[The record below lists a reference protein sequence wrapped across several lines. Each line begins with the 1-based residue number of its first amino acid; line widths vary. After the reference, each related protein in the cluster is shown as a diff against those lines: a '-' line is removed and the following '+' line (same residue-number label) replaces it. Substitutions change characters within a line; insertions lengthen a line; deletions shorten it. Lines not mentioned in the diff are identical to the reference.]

1 MTRLVTGAVA
11 ALLVVCA
18 SLVFATSADAR
29 WIPGGS
35 YRDTCV
41 NVAFDGDLLTAKC
54 ARIGHGWKNTWL
66 RHADDC
72 DGNIANADGQLVCDD
87 DFSTADNDHYNDG
100 GPSGYYE
107 RSCNSIHMD
116 GYTLRAMCR
125 TRSGS
130 WRWTSLDD
138 AYDCDGHISN
148 IDGVL
153 VCR

>member
-1 MTRLVTGAVA
+1 MKRMFYGAAAA
-11 ALLVVCA
+11 ALATVAVLAFA
-18 SLVFATSADAR
+18 STAEAR
-29 WIPGGS
+29 WMPGGS

-41 NVAFDGDLLTAKC
+41 NVSFDGDLLTARC
-54 ARIGHGWKNTWL
+54 QRVGRGWKNTWL

-72 DGNIANADGQLVCDD
+72 DGNIANDDGQLVCDD
-87 DFSTADNDHYNDG
+87 DFTPADTDHSNDG

-138 AYDCDGHISN
+138 AYDCDGHIAN
-148 IDGVL
+148 RDGQL
-153 VCR
+153 YCR